1 MAMRPP
7 SASDLLRVWD
17 GAAGHGPVGRG
28 LALLAAACP
37 DLSRD
42 ELADLSIGQRDGR
55 LLALREA
62 IFGPDMVGVANCP
75 SCDDVIETCVTTTA
89 LRVDTP
95 LAPSLELERAGYR
108 LRLRPLTSR
117 DLAAVEDAAPPLR
130 RQALF
135 DRCIVTAT
143 RGEESVAVV
152 SLPAEIAEAAIGELA
167 KADAQADIQLAIA
180 CPGCGQRWRAPFDI
194 VAFLWAELEASAGR
208 LLREVHV
215 LASAYGWSEREI
227 LSLGP
232 ARRQRYLGMVQ
243 SWPIS

>member
-7 SASDLLRVWD
+7 SASDLLQVWD
-17 GAAGHGPVGRG
+17 SAAGLGPVARG
-28 LALLAAACP
+28 LALLSVACP
-37 DLSRD
+37 DCSRD
-42 ELADLSIGQRDGR
+42 QLAELSIGQRDGH

-62 IFGPDMVGVANCP
+62 LFGPDMVGLANCP
-75 SCDDVIETCVTTTA
+75 SCGDVIETSVTTTA

-95 LAPSLELERAGYR
+95 LTPSLELERAGYR
-108 LRLRPLTSR
+108 LLLRPLTSR
-117 DLAAVEDAAPPLR
+117 DLAAVEDAEPPLR
-130 RQALF
+130 RQALL
-135 DRCIVTAT
+135 DRCIVAAS
-143 RGEESVAVV
+143 RGEQAVAVA

-167 KADAQADIQLAIA
+167 RADAQADIQLAIA

-194 VAFLWAELEASAGR
+194 VAFLWTELEAWAGR